1 MQYRWPVMAES
12 GWQVSGSAPSNWERL
27 MVPALCAGAAEDL
40 VTRAGLRPGDRVL
53 DVACGT
59 GIVARRAVDC
69 VRWGGRVTGVD
80 RNPQMLA
87 VAREVTTHVYP
98 PIEWIEADV
107 ATLPLEDASFDVA
120 VCQFA
125 VQFFPDRRAAFSE
138 IRRVL
143 GPGGRLAF
151 SVIRGAALHRPWIVL
166 AEALDAHVSKQA
178 GDTVRS
184 IFAVESIDDVRTELQ
199 LAGFSGVRIENRFA
213 PARYPS
219 FADFAGF
226 ETASMPTPPEV
237 AASIQ
242 ANFDAI
248 AADVAAAL
256 ADQEDD
262 HGVVFPLH
270 CWIVD
275 AHR

>member
-1 MQYRWPVMAES
+1 MAES
-12 GWQVSGSAPSNWERL
+12 GWQVTGSAPSNWERL
-27 MVPALCAGAAEDL
+27 MVPAVCGRAAEDL
-40 VTRAGLRPGDRVL
+40 VARAGLRPGDRVV
-53 DVACGT
+53 DIACGT
-59 GIVARRAVDC
+59 GIVARHAVDR

-80 RNPQMLA
+80 LNPRMLA
-87 VAREVTTHVYP
+87 VAREVTTHLYP

-107 ATLPLEDASFDVA
+107 AALPLEDASFDVA

-138 IRRVL
+138 IHRVL
-143 GPGGRLAF
+143 VPGGRLAF
-151 SVIRGAALHRPWIVL
+151 SVIAAAALHRPWIVL
-166 AEALDAHVSKQA
+166 AEALETHVSREA
-178 GDTVRS
+178 GDIVRS
-184 IFAVESIDDVRTELQ
+184 IFAVESIDEVRTELQ
-199 LAGFSGVRIENRFA
+199 FAGFSSVRVENRFE

-226 ETASMPTPPEV
+226 ETASMPTPPDM
-237 AASIQ
+237 AAAIQ

-256 ADQEDD
+256 ADHEDD

>member
-1 MQYRWPVMAES
+1 MSSSSLSSGARERRARSSTRACCVTASSSRVHRRMPRVTRRARSNHRKCSTVPLMAES

-27 MVPALCAGAAEDL
+27 MVPAVAAAAAEDL

-59 GIVARRAVDC
+59 GIVARRAVNR

-80 RNPQMLA
+80 INPQMLA
-87 VAREVTTHVYP
+87 VAREVTTHFYP
-98 PIEWIEADV
+98 PIEWIEGDV

-125 VQFFPDRRAAFSE
+125 VQFFPDRRVAFSE

-213 PARYPS
+213 
-219 FADFAGF
+219 
-226 ETASMPTPPEV
+226 
-237 AASIQ
+237 
-242 ANFDAI
+242 
-248 AADVAAAL
+248 
-256 ADQEDD
+256 
-262 HGVVFPLH
+262 
-270 CWIVD
+270 
-275 AHR
+275 

>member
-1 MQYRWPVMAES
+1 
-12 GWQVSGSAPSNWERL
+12 
-27 MVPALCAGAAEDL
+27 MVPAVAARAAEDL
-40 VTRAGLRPGDRVL
+40 VRRAGLRPGDRVV
-53 DVACGT
+53 DIACGT

-80 RNPQMLA
+80 IDAHMLA
-87 VAREVTTHVYP
+87 VAREVSTHVYP
-98 PIEWIEADV
+98 PIEWIEGDV
-107 ATLPLEDASFDVA
+107 AALPLEDASFDVA

-143 GPGGRLAF
+143 GRGGRIAF
-151 SVIRGAALHRPWIVL
+151 SVIRGAALHRPWMVL
-166 AEALDAHVSKQA
+166 AEALDAHVSRKA

-184 IFAVESIDDVRTELQ
+184 IFAVENIEDVRTELQ
-199 LAGFSGVRIENRFA
+199 AAGFSGVRVENRFE

-219 FADFAGF
+219 FADFARF
-226 ETASMPTPPEV
+226 ETASMPTSPEV
-237 AASIQ
+237 AATIQ
-242 ANFDAI
+242 AELDAI

-256 ADQEDD
+256 ADHEDD
-262 HGVVFPLH
+262 HGVAFPLH